1 MIQSKQKK
9 NIEHGVEI
17 LGGMIE
23 SLMSREIAE
32 DPLGQYMCHQMEFVM
47 VLQHCA
53 HIVETFPSNQQSV
66 GS

>member
-1 MIQSKQKK
+1 MIQLKQKK

-23 SLMSREIAE
+23 SLMSRKIAE
-32 DPLGQYMCHQMEFVM
+32 DPLSQYMRHQLEFVM

-53 HIVETFPSNQQSV
+53 QIVETFPSNQQSV
-66 GS
+66 GL